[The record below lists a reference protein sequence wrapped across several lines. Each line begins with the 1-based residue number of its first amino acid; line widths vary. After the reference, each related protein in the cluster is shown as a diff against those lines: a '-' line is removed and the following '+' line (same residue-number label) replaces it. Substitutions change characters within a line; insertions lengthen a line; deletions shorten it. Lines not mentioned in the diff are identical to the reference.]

1 MNSIITFDTH
11 FFCTCFS
18 GFLKIVMFLSIF
30 CHRSGLLRLTEL
42 EEGSI
47 SIDGVDVAAVGLDAL
62 R

>member
-1 MNSIITFDTH
+1 M
-11 FFCTCFS
+11 
-18 GFLKIVMFLSIF
+18 LSLLIL
-30 CHRSGLLRLTEL
+30 CNRSGLLRLTEL